1 MGLLLRV
8 VRCAVLKFTL
18 GFVPEFIIPALGLA
32 GKLPQLV
39 GTRSDLVIGR
49 TGHIWTRC
57 LNGCKTIRALRRMA
71 MLVTVH
77 SGFRLHSHN
86 SRPDIFVPVV
96 AYFARCRFG

>member
-1 MGLLLRV
+1 MAISRSAVAVLSLEEGLGLLVRV

-49 TGHIWTRC
+49 TGHI
-57 LNGCKTIRALRRMA
+57 
-71 MLVTVH
+71 
-77 SGFRLHSHN
+77 
-86 SRPDIFVPVV
+86 
-96 AYFARCRFG
+96 